1 VGATASRAV
10 IEFLGSVAAWFTDPA
25 TWSGR
30 DGIPVRLLEHL
41 WVSGAALLA
50 SLLIGLP
57 LGLVIGHTN
66 RGATAVVAIANI
78 GRAIPS
84 LGLLGLA
91 FLLLLPFGLGVGPL
105 PGILALTALAV
116 PPIVVNTYVGLREVD
131 RDLVEAASGMGMR
144 GREILTGLEIPIALP
159 VILAGVRTSAVQ
171 VVATTT
177 LVAILGGGG
186 LGQLIIIGFNVGDE
200 VRIFGGAL
208 VVAALSIGTELGFGV
223 LQRRAT
229 SPGLRD
235 TRIPAPMEPGPVQP
249 AESRA
254 HIGR

>member
-1 VGATASRAV
+1 M
-10 IEFLGSVAAWFTDPA
+10 IEFLGAVAAWFADPA
-25 TWSGR
+25 TWTGR
-30 DGIPVRLLEHL
+30 DGIPVRLFEHV
-41 WVSGAALLA
+41 WISGAALLA
-50 SLLIGLP
+50 SLIIGLP
-57 LGLVIGHTN
+57 LGLAIGHTN

-78 GRAIPS
+78 GRAVPS

-105 PGILALTALAV
+105 PGILALTALAI
-116 PPIVVNTYVGLREVD
+116 PPIVVNAYVGLREVD
-131 RDLVEAASGMGMR
+131 RELVDAAAGMGMR
-144 GREILTGLEIPIALP
+144 QREILTRLEIPIALP

-208 VVAALSIGTELGFGV
+208 VVAALSIGTEIGFGV

-235 TRIPAPMEPGPVQP
+235 RRVPAPMEPGPMQP
-249 AESRA
+249 PQPRAEV
-254 HIGR
+254 GG